1 MEVTISEIDKY
12 IESLKQIALEISKK
26 GSYRYSN
33 GLKIEINIDKMKE
46 DVKVNI
52 SIFDL

>member
-1 MEVTISEIDKY
+1 MEKVIIDGY
-12 IESLKQIALEISKK
+12 IKTLKQIALEISKK

-52 SIFDL
+52 SVYDL